1 METVLAAGIWQVLAD
16 SNQLES
22 AILNLAVNARDAMP
36 SGGKLT
42 IETAN
47 VFLDEAYAAAAQDLR
62 AGQYVMIAVSD
73 TGVGMDKEVAARAFD
88 PFFTTKEVGKGTGL
102 GLSQVYGFI
111 KQSGGHVSLYSEPG
125 QGTTLKM
132 YLPRASETTR
142 GSEAVKDVEVEAPVA
157 ARDTIL
163 VVEDADDVREFT
175 VDVLRRLGYR
185 VLEAADG
192 QAALSILGAEPAV
205 SLLFTDVGLPNGMNG
220 RQLAEEAC
228 RRKPALKVLYTTGY
242 ARNAIVHHGRLDP
255 GVELL
260 VKPFTRQSLGARVRQ
275 LLKAR
280 AVVS

>member
-1 METVLAAGIWQVLAD
+1 
-16 SNQLES
+16 
-22 AILNLAVNARDAMP
+22 
-36 SGGKLT
+36 
-42 IETAN
+42 
-47 VFLDEAYAAAAQDLR
+47 
-62 AGQYVMIAVSD
+62 
-73 TGVGMDKEVAARAFD
+73 
-88 PFFTTKEVGKGTGL
+88 
-102 GLSQVYGFI
+102 
-111 KQSGGHVSLYSEPG
+111 
-125 QGTTLKM
+125 M
-132 YLPRASETTR
+132 YLPRAAESSR
-142 GSEAVKDVEVEAPVA
+142 ASEAVKDIEPEAPAA

-163 VVEDADDVREFT
+163 VVEDAEDVREFT
-175 VDVLRRLGYR
+175 VEVLRRLGYR

-192 QAALSILGAEPAV
+192 RTALAILDAEPV

-260 VKPFTRQSLGARVRQ
+260 VKPFTQQSLASRVRQ